1 MEVLELLLV
10 VEPLLGTLGP
20 QLARPCALY
29 LDNLLGGRVLG
40 KILFKFKSK
49 RISLAVIIK
58 SMIVREKK

>member
-40 KILFKFKSK
+40 KLNKLNGN
-49 RISLAVIIK
+49 RL
-58 SMIVREKK
+58 REI